1 MTIVLF
7 SLSACFSIGGRID
20 PSPTIVLIDEAVED
34 IESEQTELEYVP
46 SGPTL
51 ITELEP
57 IPEPTTDPELGVD
70 PVVDWKT
77 QQSIQETIEE
87 AQTVRPQ
94 LRPKPVV
101 KQVAKPDPTVRASHY
116 QMPDNRTYTGQVI
129 GTINPS
135 YSHLSDP
142 RIELTYDTGLNSMRA
157 SVSYE
162 DNGVREVLDR
172 YGGVRIS
179 ADGSFRFS
187 KGLSKFDGTLIGDNK
202 VVVGNVS
209 TPKVHGTFVAKVT
222 E

>member
-7 SLSACFSIGGRID
+7 SLSACFSTGGRID
-20 PSPTIVLIDEAVED
+20 PSPTIVLINEAAED
-34 IESEQTELEYVP
+34 IESEQSELKYVP

-51 ITELEP
+51 IPELEP

-70 PVVDWKT
+70 SVVDWET

-87 AQTVRPQ
+87 AQVQQPQ
-94 LRPKPVV
+94 LRPKPV
-101 KQVAKPDPTVRASHY
+101 ARASHY
-116 QMPDNRTYTGQVI
+116 QMPDNRTYTGQVV

-142 RIELTYDTGLNSMRA
+142 RIELAYDTGLNSMRA

-162 DNGVREVLDR
+162 NNGVREVLDR

-187 KGLSKFDGTLIGDNK
+187 EGLNKFDGTLIGDNK

-209 TPKVHGTFVAKVT
+209 TSKVHGTFVAKVT